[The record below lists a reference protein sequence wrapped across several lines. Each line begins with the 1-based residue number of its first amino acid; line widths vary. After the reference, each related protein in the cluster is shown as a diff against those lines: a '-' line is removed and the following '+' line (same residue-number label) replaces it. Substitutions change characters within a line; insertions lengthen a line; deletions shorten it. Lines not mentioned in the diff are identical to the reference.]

1 MRLGRRGHEP
11 PGAGPVKG
19 GVPGVPTLVKAAA
32 GLERGERV
40 LARAQDDHT
49 GSWVLI
55 TSWRLLAIAES
66 GQVQAN
72 RPWLDVDGGSWDPD
86 TATLGLTWV
95 GGGRALQWGLRTRT
109 GPGRVPEA
117 FRERVQAS
125 VVLTRQVDL
134 GSRRSAR
141 VVIRKE
147 LRSRELS
154 EQVLWGAAA
163 RRDDAELCAAVAAAS
178 LELRDQVGL
187 PPAFDG
193 LPPTLG

>member
-1 MRLGRRGHEP
+1 
-11 PGAGPVKG
+11 V
-19 GVPGVPTLVKAAA
+19 
-32 GLERGERV
+32 
-40 LARAQDDHT
+40 
-49 GSWVLI
+49 
-55 TSWRLLAIAES
+55 
-66 GQVQAN
+66 
-72 RPWLDVDGGSWDPD
+72 
-86 TATLGLTWV
+86 
-95 GGGRALQWGLRTRT
+95 QWGLRTRT

-134 GSRRSAR
+134 GSRRSAP

-163 RRDDAELCAAVAAAS
+163 RQDDAELTAAVAAAS

-187 PPAFDG
+187 PPTFEG
-193 LPPTLG
+193 LPPAFGGSPPALG